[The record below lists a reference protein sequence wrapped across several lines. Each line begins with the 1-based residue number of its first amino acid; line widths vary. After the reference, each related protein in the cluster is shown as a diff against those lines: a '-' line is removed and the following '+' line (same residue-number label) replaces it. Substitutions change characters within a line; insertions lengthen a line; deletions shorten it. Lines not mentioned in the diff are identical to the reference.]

1 MKRFFVSN
9 LFALVLCVISV
20 LTIMSFV
27 FAIGPSTLL
36 LVGLIVGVL
45 IYASTRRLRKFNE
58 KGKPMPSIN
67 FYQHCIECKQ
77 TGKILYQFTLPEWN
91 VLSLEEK
98 YDMMRLCRAA

>member
-1 MKRFFVSN
+1 
-9 LFALVLCVISV
+9 
-20 LTIMSFV
+20 MSFV

>member
-1 MKRFFVSN
+1 MKYFFASK
-9 LFALVLCVISV
+9 LFAFVLCVILA

-36 LVGLIVGVL
+36 LAGLIVGVL
-45 IYASTRRLRKFNE
+45 IYASTRRLRRSHE
-58 KGKPMPSIN
+58 KENPMPSIN
-67 FYQHCIECKQ
+67 FDQHCIECKQ

-98 YDMMRLCRAA
+98 YDMMRLYRAA